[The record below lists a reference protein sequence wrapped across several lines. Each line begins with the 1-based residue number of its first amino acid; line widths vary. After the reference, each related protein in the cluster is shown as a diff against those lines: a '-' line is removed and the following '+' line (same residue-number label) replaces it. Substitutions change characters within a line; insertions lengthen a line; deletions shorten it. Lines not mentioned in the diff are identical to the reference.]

1 MGGTMPFDKLA
12 RHIQSSS
19 EELCPLPTAEQ
30 PDLRPMEGIR
40 AVLFDVYGTLFVSGS
55 GDISLAQN
63 ENRNPALMAALQHA
77 GFSLV
82 DREAPFAQL
91 LYKAIETFRAS
102 LIQKGTTYPEVCI
115 QTVWKSFLHQ
125 AEQHGWLR
133 LTGDLDLAIVD
144 YECRVNPCW
153 PMPDAG
159 SVLKDLQK
167 AGFALGIISNAQFY
181 TPLLFCALLGQT
193 TDEIG
198 FEPDLS
204 VWSYRELMGKPSTE
218 LFEIAKTS
226 LAKRGISE
234 SETLFIGNDM
244 RNDIWPAYL
253 VGFKTALFAGDGR
266 SLRLREDHPDASRV
280 RPDLVLTNL
289 RQLTAAL
296 IR

>member
-1 MGGTMPFDKLA
+1 MDGFMPLDKLS

-19 EELCPLPTAEQ
+19 EELLPLPTGQQ
-30 PDLRPMEGIR
+30 PVLEPIDGIK

-55 GDISLAQN
+55 GDISLAKN
-63 ENRNPALMAALQHA
+63 ENRNPALVAALQHA

-82 DREAPFAQL
+82 DREAPFAPL
-91 LYKAIETFRAS
+91 LYKAIETFRAT
-102 LIQKGTTYPEVCI
+102 LIEQSTAYPEVCI
-115 QTVWKSFLHQ
+115 QTVWKAFLHQ

-133 LTGDLDLAIVD
+133 LTGDLDLAIID

-153 PMPDAG
+153 PMPEAA
-159 SVLKDLQK
+159 SVLKDLKK
-167 AGFALGIISNAQFY
+167 AGLALGIISNAQFY

-193 TDEIG
+193 IDEIG

-204 VWSYRELMGKPSTE
+204 VWSYKELIGKPSTE

-226 LAKRGISE
+226 LAKRGISP

-244 RNDIWPAYL
+244 RNDIWPAHH
-253 VGFKTALFAGDGR
+253 VGFKTALFAGDQR
-266 SLRLREDHPDASRV
+266 SLRLREDHPDASRI

-289 RQLTAAL
+289 RQLTSAL
-296 IR
+296 IW